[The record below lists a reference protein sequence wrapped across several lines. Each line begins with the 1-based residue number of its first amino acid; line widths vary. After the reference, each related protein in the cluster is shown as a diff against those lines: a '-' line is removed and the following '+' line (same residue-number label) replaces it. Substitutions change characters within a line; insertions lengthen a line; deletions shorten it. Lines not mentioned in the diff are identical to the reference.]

1 MYYTFYCLMMSTS
14 RLTLRVSLGRR
25 QSCVLLAMDLSSL
38 VTYCALSV
46 SFSMVVSLVRSTR
59 LCGLHIR
66 PSEFATSLKRSR
78 RRGSPAR
85 KYYIIAAL
93 VAASLGLLYSA
104 YLLRLFPG
112 NAGKPVILYVNQG
125 NGIVDG
131 SNFAAMLTT
140 ARSHGFNTIFFQVY
154 RAGNLLFNGS
164 ELGGFVTDAHAQGVR
179 IFFALYFT
187 SGSQILPQSI
197 YSLGEDGISLD
208 MSTLPPASQQSLFGN
223 LQAGYRSGVTAITTT
238 DASLALKPEILVLE
252 TYAAGSQGF
261 IRHGIIASVGVFATA
276 SKADY
281 DQQFQYALNNS
292 DGVMVFDYAGLVKS
306 GY

>member
-1 MYYTFYCLMMSTS
+1 M
-14 RLTLRVSLGRR
+14 
-25 QSCVLLAMDLSSL
+25 LS
-38 VTYCALSV
+38 
-46 SFSMVVSLVRSTR
+46 
-59 LCGLHIR
+59 
-66 PSEFATSLKRSR
+66 
-78 RRGSPAR
+78 
-85 KYYIIAAL
+85 
-93 VAASLGLLYSA
+93 
-104 YLLRLFPG
+104 
-112 NAGKPVILYVNQG
+112 
-125 NGIVDG
+125 
-131 SNFAAMLTT
+131 T
-140 ARSHGFNTIFFQVY
+140 ARSHGFNTVFFQVY

-164 ELGGFVTDAHAQGVR
+164 ELGGFVTDAHSQGLK

-187 SGSQILPQSI
+187 SASQTLPQSI
-197 YSLGEDGISLD
+197 YGLGEDGISLD

>member
-1 MYYTFYCLMMSTS
+1 
-14 RLTLRVSLGRR
+14 
-25 QSCVLLAMDLSSL
+25 
-38 VTYCALSV
+38 
-46 SFSMVVSLVRSTR
+46 
-59 LCGLHIR
+59 
-66 PSEFATSLKRSR
+66 LKRGR
-78 RRGSPAR
+78 RRGSTAR

-93 VAASLGLLYSA
+93 VVASLGILLYSA
-104 YLLRLFPG
+104 YLLRLSPG

-125 NGIVDG
+125 NGVVDG
-131 SNFAAMLTT
+131 SNFAAMLST
-140 ARSHGFNTIFFQVY
+140 ARSHGFNTVFFQVY

-164 ELGGFVTDAHAQGVR
+164 ELGGFVTDAHSQGLR

-187 SGSQILPQSI
+187 SASQTLPQSI
-197 YSLGEDGISLD
+197 YGLGEDGISLD
-208 MSTLPPASQQSLFGN
+208 MSTLPSASQQSLFGN

-238 DASLALKPEILVLE
+238 NASLALKPEILVLE

-281 DQQFQYALNNS
+281 DQRFQYALNNS

>member
-1 MYYTFYCLMMSTS
+1 M
-14 RLTLRVSLGRR
+14 
-25 QSCVLLAMDLSSL
+25 
-38 VTYCALSV
+38 
-46 SFSMVVSLVRSTR
+46 
-59 LCGLHIR
+59 
-66 PSEFATSLKRSR
+66 KRGR
-78 RRGSPAR
+78 RRGSTAR

-93 VAASLGLLYSA
+93 VVASLGILLYSA

-112 NAGKPVILYVNQG
+112 NASKPVILYVNQG
-125 NGIVDG
+125 NGIVDE
-131 SNFAAMLTT
+131 SNFAAMLS
-140 ARSHGFNTIFFQVY
+140 AAKSHGFNTVFFQVY
-154 RAGNLLFNGS
+154 RAGSLLFNES
-164 ELGGFVTDAHAQGVR
+164 ELGGFVADAHSQGLK

-187 SGSQILPQSI
+187 SASQTLPQSI
-197 YSLGEDGISLD
+197 YALGEDGISLD
-208 MSTLPPASQQSLFGN
+208 MSTLPSASQQRLFGN
-223 LQAGYRSGVTAITTT
+223 LQAGYRSGQTAITTT
-238 DASLALKPEILVLE
+238 NASLALKPEILVLE